1 MSVEAQSTETVMA
14 NHSTSTIA
22 DGLRSFATLRSP
34 GLQRSDNVP
43 SVYNISG
50 VQGPSALMREVKAM
64 KAVSLNINIEEQ
76 SQGITANSDS
86 IQ

>member
-1 MSVEAQSTETVMA
+1 MIVETQSTETVMS

-34 GLQRSDNVP
+34 GFQSSDNVR
-43 SVYNISG
+43 SVYDVSG
-50 VQGPSALMREVKAM
+50 VQDPSALMREVEAM

-86 IQ
+86 NQ